1 MMFDAFTFCLV
12 ALQICWIG
20 LGLIS
25 LAPNS
30 AKQRQ
35 AAPSCSLPSA
45 RGLRTVAVTASRWLS
60 SCTGWEMW
68 RGHNTKEHSATC
80 RDTTWHDSTFSTWSL
95 SQFESIWVIPTE
107 TRFSYLF
114 MELNGWTRSPPNLCC
129 LSECHR
135 LLVLWHKRLPD
146 PTFWRQEW
154 ERGDRTAPRVSCA
167 SCAPSIDLLFTDH
180 RQTWIGIERCRRLQ
194 LARVAW
200 SIGVIVWADGPGL
213 SDRFFWL
220 FSRSV
225 EARIHTT
232 SRSAEGKHYVFIC
245 FHRFS
250 NQAPCHHSASLLR
263 PQNAGVSWYGNRA
276 SNVLGL
282 KRKEWIFEVPQS
294 DLKVFKEIL
303 GSERVCAEAVRA
315 LKL

>member
-1 MMFDAFTFCLV
+1 MDGPDLRQTCAASASVIVCSCFGINGCRTQLFDVKSGSAEIGQRLACLV
-12 ALQICWIG
+12 H
-20 LGLIS
+20 
-25 LAPNS
+25 LAP
-30 AKQRQ
+30 
-35 AAPSCSLPSA
+35 
-45 RGLRTVAVTASRWLS
+45 
-60 SCTGWEMW
+60 
-68 RGHNTKEHSATC
+68 
-80 RDTTWHDSTFSTWSL
+80 F
-95 SQFESIWVIPTE
+95 
-107 TRFSYLF
+107 
-114 MELNGWTRSPPNLCC
+114 
-129 LSECHR
+129 
-135 LLVLWHKRLPD
+135 
-146 PTFWRQEW
+146 
-154 ERGDRTAPRVSCA
+154 
-167 SCAPSIDLLFTDH
+167 APSIDLLFTDH

-282 KRKEWIFEVPQS
+282 KRKE
-294 DLKVFKEIL
+294 
-303 GSERVCAEAVRA
+303 
-315 LKL
+315 

>member
-1 MMFDAFTFCLV
+1 MLSVFASLLCKSGWV
-12 ALQICWIG
+12 G

-68 RGHNTKEHSATC
+68 RGHDTKEHSATC

-167 SCAPSIDLLFTDH
+167 SCAFCPKHWFIVYWPQTNMDRDRTVQATATCSGGMVH
-180 RQTWIGIERCRRLQ
+180 RCHRMGRWPRSKWQI
-194 LARVAW
+194 
-200 SIGVIVWADGPGL
+200 
-213 SDRFFWL
+213 FWL

-232 SRSAEGKHYVFIC
+232 SPSAEGKHYVFIC

-250 NQAPCHHSASLLR
+250 NQAPCHSASLLR
-263 PQNAGVSWYGNRA
+263 PQNAGVSWYGKP
-276 SNVLGL
+276 G
-282 KRKEWIFEVPQS
+282 
-294 DLKVFKEIL
+294 
-303 GSERVCAEAVRA
+303 
-315 LKL
+315 